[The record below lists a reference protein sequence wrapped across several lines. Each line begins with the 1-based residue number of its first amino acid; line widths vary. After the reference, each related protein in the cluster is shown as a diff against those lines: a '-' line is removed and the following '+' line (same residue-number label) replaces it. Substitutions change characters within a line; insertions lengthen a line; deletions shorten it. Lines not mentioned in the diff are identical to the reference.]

1 MMTKNTSEKLF
12 TKFSERVRNG
22 NLRIYEQWDKIVWEV
37 DNPIEAQRED
47 VVNWIRDVQKQSQM
61 EIQSDESAIQS
72 DGSLGSDVP
81 AETIVYYT

>member
-1 MMTKNTSEKLF
+1 MAPVS
-12 TKFSERVRNG
+12 V
-22 NLRIYEQWDKIVWEV
+22 V
-37 DNPIEAQRED
+37 DGRRTDSDVTYGSWIPIGET
-47 VVNWIRDVQKQSQM
+47 NWIRDVQKQSQM